1 LNERGIGGAS
11 ETYVAVRSDSLGHVL
26 HLLVWLLTTNLTDGG
41 VACAVYS
48 CMVALY
54 WAIIGVVWLGR
65 LAIGRTL
72 ARIVAWTG
80 WMPLA
85 GHLLWL
91 LGVFRR

>member
-1 LNERGIGGAS
+1 MNEAS
-11 ETYVAVRSDSLGHVL
+11 AELWKSTLPSEVIASVTIL

-54 WAIIGVVWLGR
+54 WAIIGVLWLGR